1 MHISFFA
8 VIVYKTPVS
17 GWSPI
22 QCVSSFSKTFV
33 GKPLTINTDVY
44 VYSNTIQI
52 TKEDE
57 SPQYS
62 ISTNFN
68 HVNSWLYKL
77 GFDYISL

>member
-1 MHISFFA
+1 MHIFFTF
-8 VIVYKTPVS
+8 IVYKTPIS

-22 QCVSSFSKTFV
+22 QCVSSFFSKTFV

-44 VYSNTIQI
+44 VYSKHTDY
-52 TKEDE
+52 KEDE

-62 ISTNFN
+62 ISPNFN